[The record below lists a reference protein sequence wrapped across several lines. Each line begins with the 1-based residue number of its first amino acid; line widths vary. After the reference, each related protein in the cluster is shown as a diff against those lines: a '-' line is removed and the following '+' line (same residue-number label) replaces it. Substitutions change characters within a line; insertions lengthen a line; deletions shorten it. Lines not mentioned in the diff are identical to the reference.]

1 MHRRQRKQDNMASP
15 AAVRAILS
23 ELQQHYPTL
32 SGFSERKL
40 HKLLFAVRHQETYPA
55 TETNRGRPTNF
66 ERELLE
72 ETSRHLK
79 AILLRATGG
88 RISVQTFAGHYMPM
102 LNWPPDVVAVL
113 ARGELSR
120 MEAAQVARMTAGKMG
135 VKEREAAKIRAEIIG
150 GHIRAQGSQSALREK
165 VREALGEL
173 TLVTSEKMT
182 VAVQQVDELL
192 EVNPNDRRHL
202 FYEQMKDFFFALREI
217 QPDEIDDAT
226 LDLLVRRADELMEVI
241 HSIYRRRKQRGKS
254 VQKFS
259 L

>member
-1 MHRRQRKQDNMASP
+1 MHRRQRKQDNLASP

-23 ELQQHYPTL
+23 ELQEHYPAL

-40 HKLLFAVRHQETYPA
+40 LKLLIAVRHQETYPA
-55 TETNRGRPTNF
+55 TATKRGRPTNF
-66 ERELLE
+66 AHGLLE

-79 AILLRATGG
+79 AILSRATSG
-88 RISVQTFAGHYMPM
+88 RISVQTFAGHYLPM
-102 LNWPPDVVAVL
+102 LSWPPDVVAIL

-120 MEAAQVARMTAGKMG
+120 MEAAQVARITAGKLG
-135 VKEREAAKIRAEIIG
+135 VKEREAAKIRAEIIA
-150 GHIRAQGSQSALREK
+150 GHIRAQGSQNALREK
-165 VREALGEL
+165 VRESLGEL
-173 TLVTSEKMT
+173 ILVTSEKMT

-241 HSIYRRRKQRGKS
+241 HSIYRRRKQREKS

-259 L
+259 I